1 MWVAFL
7 NHNYCIPDAAAL
19 MVLDISIVYYID
31 TVGT

>member
-7 NHNYCIPDAAAL
+7 NHNYYIPDAAAL
-19 MVLDISIVYYID
+19 MVLDISMVHYID